1 MISDET
7 QFSITLQGLKNLILA
22 LKKFHQNPNKSFNFS
37 KLEAQWG
44 ISSEEV
50 ESLRDLILQFQDLFI
65 YSFAGYQLEKK
76 WMNGK
81 KYLTFWPRNE
91 IIRREETKEVWISQ
105 EEANDVSD
113 IIIYFQEVKIG
124 QGFDIK
130 IAISYLSKKVVGLYK
145 SHPYFFH
152 SKGNCL
158 LYPSPL
164 AIRLGMEISMF
175 KKTNR
180 TLSHLSIDDY
190 DIYIE
195 GGK

>member
-1 MISDET
+1 MDNET
-7 QFSITLQGLKNLILA
+7 QFSAILQGLKNLILT
-22 LKKFHQNPNKSFNFS
+22 LEKFHQYPNKSFNFS
-37 KLEAQWG
+37 KLEVQWG
-44 ISSEEV
+44 ISSEDT
-50 ESLRDLILQFQDLFI
+50 ESLRDLILQFQDLFF

-91 IIRREETKEVWISQ
+91 IIRGAETKEVWMSQ

-113 IIIYFQEVKIG
+113 MVIYFQEVKIG
-124 QGFDIK
+124 KGFDIK
-130 IAISYLSKKVVGLYK
+130 IANSHLTKKVVRLYK

-164 AIRLGMEISMF
+164 AIRLGTELSMF

-180 TLSHLSIDDY
+180 ALSHLNINDY
-190 DIYIE
+190 EIYIE
-195 GGK
+195 GGR

>member
-1 MISDET
+1 MQNET
-7 QFSITLQGLKNLILA
+7 HFSATLQGLKNLILA
-22 LKKFHQNPNKSFNFS
+22 LKKFHQYPNKSFNFS

-44 ISSEEV
+44 ISSEDV
-50 ESLRDLILQFQDLFI
+50 ESLRDLILQFQDLFFN
-65 YSFAGYQLEKK
+65 SFAGYQLEKK

-91 IIRREETKEVWISQ
+91 IVRRDETKEVWMSQ
-105 EEANDVSD
+105 EEANDMSD
-113 IIIYFQEVKIG
+113 IIIYFQDVKIG

-130 IAISYLSKKVVGLYK
+130 IANSYLTKKVVGLYK
-145 SHPYFFH
+145 NHPYFFN

-164 AIRLGMEISMF
+164 AIRLGTEISMF

-180 TLSHLSIDDY
+180 ALSHLSIDEY

-195 GGK
+195 VVK

>member
-1 MISDET
+1 MQNET
-7 QFSITLQGLKNLILA
+7 KFSATLQGLKNLILS
-22 LKKFHQNPNKSFNFS
+22 LKKFHQYPNKSFNFS

-44 ISSEEV
+44 ISSEDV

-65 YSFAGYQLEKK
+65 NSFAGYQLEKK

-91 IIRREETKEVWISQ
+91 IVWRGETKEVWISRK
-105 EEANDVSD
+105 EADDVSD
-113 IIIYFQEVKIG
+113 IVLYFQEVKIG
-124 QGFDIK
+124 KGFDIK
-130 IAISYLSKKVVGLYK
+130 IANSQLAKKVVHLYK

-152 SKGNCL
+152 ARGNCL

-164 AIRLGMEISMF
+164 AIKLGTELSMF

-180 TLSHLSIDDY
+180 ALSHLSINEY
-190 DIYIE
+190 EIYIE
-195 GGK
+195 GGR